1 MRNFF
6 KLALCLMLLSGAA
19 FAELTQNQRVKTAL
33 NILDTFGQ
41 DNEKLAEKN
50 RKINLKDVKGIV
62 IIPDLVKSGF
72 IISGHNGSGIF
83 VAKNDD
89 NEWSSPIFVDFR
101 GGGIGAQAGY
111 QSSDLIVLFRSSRS
125 YDGLVNGKGALDIS
139 VDAAIMGVGEKAAAM
154 TDLPEI
160 SAFGV
165 SKSKERGIF
174 FGVSLNA
181 SNLVINMQ
189 DTNDYYER
197 MYAIEDIYNNS
208 PKDSRYTKK
217 LKEIINKYFESE
229 K

>member
-1 MRNFF
+1 MYKR
-6 KLALCLMLLSGAA
+6 
-19 FAELTQNQRVKTAL
+19 Q
-33 NILDTFGQ
+33 
-41 DNEKLAEKN
+41 
-50 RKINLKDVKGIV
+50 
-62 IIPDLVKSGF
+62 
-72 IISGHNGSGIF
+72 
-83 VAKNDD
+83 
-89 NEWSSPIFVDFR
+89 
-101 GGGIGAQAGY
+101 
-111 QSSDLIVLFRSSRS
+111 
-125 YDGLVNGKGALDIS
+125 LDIS

>member
-1 MRNFF
+1 
-6 KLALCLMLLSGAA
+6 MLLSGAA

-83 VAKNDD
+83 MAKNDD
-89 NEWSSPIFVDFR
+89 NEWSSPIFVDLR

-111 QSSDLIVLFRSSRS
+111 QSSDLIILFKSSRS
-125 YDGLVNGKGALDIS
+125 YDGLVNGKGTLDIS